1 MTTKALI
8 KTHNEL
14 ARRLDQ
20 AELTTWKAGKEKLQ
34 ARIDAMRE
42 LVAVDAEEAD
52 PLAIPEAAEAFG
64 DAEPDQ
70 VPAEASEE
78 PDGTDQ
84 APVEASEPVVESAEA
99 RGGIGQMIADLL
111 VDAEGYEYGEIVD
124 IVRGGVPEGVHV
136 EAVDRERGGCPA
148 AEGRRGPPT
157 AYTGIEKAAPGE
169 DRRGL
174 SAW

>member
-1 MTTKALI
+1 MTTKVLI

-42 LVAVDAEEAD
+42 LVAVDAELDAEEAD

-64 DAEPDQ
+64 DVEPDQ
-70 VPAEASEE
+70 VPAEAAEE
-78 PDGTDQ
+78 PEGADQ

-99 RGGIGQMIADLL
+99 PAKPGKGIGKLVESLL
-111 VDAEGYEYGEIVD
+111 LDAEGFDYPAIVEMVAGEFPDAKTSTRSVAS
-124 IVRGGVPEGVHV
+124 VAAALRRKGVEVPMRRK
-136 EAVDRERGGCPA
+136 ARSA
-148 AEGRRGPPT
+148 AG
-157 AYTGIEKAAPGE
+157 
-169 DRRGL
+169 
-174 SAW
+174 